1 MEAGSYSELIE
12 ALVEAAREAL
22 FALSADGVI
31 WSWNRGAEQVYGF
44 PRAEAIGHMLVE
56 LTVPETEVEV
66 TRELIA
72 SANSGVA
79 ISARGTRRT
88 KHGALVQT
96 DITMTRVTTQ
106 SGIVYLAVAELDIT
120 RLVERDDLENKLEE
134 VRRLKSEF
142 LANMSHELRTPLSSI
157 IGFAE
162 LMHKGKVGP
171 MAPDHIEFLGDI
183 ITSSRRL
190 LQLVNDVLDLARL
203 ESGKIEYHPNPTDLR
218 QLVQEIHDI
227 LKGLINDK
235 RLKVD
240 VAIDPS
246 VAQVVVDGTRM
257 KQVLYTLLSNAVK
270 FTPEGGRI
278 AIRAQPAANANEWT
292 LTVEDTGI
300 GIAPDDLQKLFV
312 EFPRIG
318 AGASRDGTGLGLAL
332 AQRIIEGH
340 GGRLEATS
348 TVGTGSTFV
357 ATLPRVAHGG

>member
-1 MEAGSYSELIE
+1 MEAGTYSELIE
-12 ALVEAAREAL
+12 EAREAL

-31 WSWNRGAEQVYGF
+31 WSWNRGAEEAYGF
-44 PRAEAIGHMLVE
+44 PRAEAIGHRLVE
-56 LTVPETEVEV
+56 LTVPEREVEV

-106 SGIVYLAVAELDIT
+106 TGIVYLAVAELDIT
-120 RLVERDDLENKLEE
+120 RLVERDDLEKKLEE

-203 ESGKIEYHPNPTDLR
+203 ESGKIEYHPNPVDLP

-235 RLKVD
+235 RIKVE

-270 FTPEGGRI
+270 FTPAGGRI
-278 AIRAQPAANANEWT
+278 AIRAQLANANEWT
-292 LTVEDTGI
+292 LAVEDTGI
-300 GIAPDDLQKLFV
+300 GIAADDLQKLFV

-332 AQRIIEGH
+332 AQRIVEGH

>member
-1 MEAGSYSELIE
+1 MEAAAYPELI
-12 ALVEAAREAL
+12 EAAREAL

-31 WSWNRGAEQVYGF
+31 CSWNRGAEQAYGF
-44 PRAEAIGHMLVE
+44 PRAEAIGRKLVE
-56 LTVPETEVEV
+56 LTVPEREVEV

-88 KHGALVQT
+88 KQGALVQT
-96 DITMTRVTTQ
+96 DITMTRVTTH

-134 VRRLKSEF
+134 VRRLKGEF

-235 RLKVD
+235 RLKVEI
-240 VAIDPS
+240 AIDPS

-270 FTPEGGRI
+270 FTPAAGRI
-278 AIRAQPAANANEWT
+278 AIRARASANEWT
-292 LTVEDTGI
+292 LAVEDTGI
-300 GIAPDDLQKLFV
+300 GIAPEDLVKLFV

-318 AGASRDGTGLGLAL
+318 ASTSRDGTGLGLAL
-332 AQRIIEGH
+332 AQRIVEGH

-348 TVGTGSTFV
+348 TVGEGSTFV
-357 ATLPRVAHGG
+357 ATLPRVVRDG

>member
-1 MEAGSYSELIE
+1 MEAAYSELI
-12 ALVEAAREAL
+12 EAAREAL

-31 WSWNRGAEQVYGF
+31 LSWNRGAEQAYGF
-44 PRAEAIGHMLVE
+44 TRAEAIGQKLVE
-56 LTVPETEVEV
+56 LTVPEREVDV
-66 TRELIA
+66 TRELIT
-72 SANSGVA
+72 SAFSGVA

-88 KHGALVQT
+88 NQGTLVQT

-142 LANMSHELRTPLSSI
+142 LANLSHELRTPLSSI

-190 LQLVNDVLDLARL
+190 LQLINDVLDLARL
-203 ESGKIEYHPNPTDLR
+203 ESGKIEYHPNPIDLPR
-218 QLVQEIHDI
+218 LVQEIHDI

-235 RLKVD
+235 RLKVEI
-240 VAIDPS
+240 AIDPS

-270 FTPEGGRI
+270 FTPANGKI
-278 AIRAQPAANANEWT
+278 AIRARATATEWT
-292 LTVEDTGI
+292 LAVEDTGI
-300 GIAPDDLQKLFV
+300 GIAPDDLVKLFV

-318 AGASRDGTGLGLAL
+318 AGTSRDGTGLGLAL
-332 AQRIIEGH
+332 AQRIVEGH

-348 TVGTGSTFV
+348 TVGEGSTFV
-357 ATLPRVAHGG
+357 ATLPRVSHGG